1 MSGNEDWLDAC
12 ASVRAPVTQD
22 LQSGSPEAVAVVT
35 CLSGLFQAPGPTKPD
50 PRMHHLP
57 FEEIRLFF
65 SPLLLVP
72 ENDLRKKINCITCKQ
87 SAQVTFCYSSSLRA

>member
-1 MSGNEDWLDAC
+1 MLVNQRGLQLLRTCRVEAQRLWLW
-12 ASVRAPVTQD
+12 SLVLV
-22 LQSGSPEAVAVVT
+22 
-35 CLSGLFQAPGPTKPD
+35 GLFQAPGPTKPD
-50 PRMHHLP
+50 PCTHHLP